1 MRVCRNK
8 RPNNVQSLEESSSS
22 KTAEPNWTWDLFQ
35 PELKTRAATFLP
47 SSENQRRS
55 NQAVSL
61 PQAGFSSSLL
71 QLAGETVRKKKRKQ
85 KSVWRWRSECR
96 DAGSSSSSRSSS
108 YSGSGCG
115 SGWLL
120 NFNQHE
126 TCQHF
131 LWQRVPLEEPDPSS
145 KKKQLV
151 NEILM
156 NPSVEKSLWAES
168 RRKKTKQLQTS
179 PRLFFRAFS
188 NCRRNLLELYCFN
201 FTGSDFQKSSAKG
214 VSQPGDVF
222 NTRTTVRHLILSLLP
237 VSTVSVLT
245 RMLRLLRLWQARG
258 HKSL

>member
-1 MRVCRNK
+1 MHVCRNK

-22 KTAEPNWTWDLFQ
+22 KTAEPNWTWDPFQ

-47 SSENQRRS
+47 SSEYQRRS

-131 LWQRVPLEEPDPSS
+131 LWHRVPLEEPDPSS
-145 KKKQLV
+145 KKMQLV

-168 RRKKTKQLQTS
+168 RRKKKT
-179 PRLFFRAFS
+179 PP
-188 NCRRNLLELYCFN
+188 
-201 FTGSDFQKSSAKG
+201 DVSSAVPCLFK
-214 VSQPGDVF
+214 
-222 NTRTTVRHLILSLLP
+222 L
-237 VSTVSVLT
+237 
-245 RMLRLLRLWQARG
+245 
-258 HKSL
+258 